1 MQKIKYKD
9 LYETLN
15 SMIINEFE
23 NGANLDQAKKS
34 IIETFFLLRKKR
46 PKTSENLKNVFI
58 EIIVG
63 DSLKYLI
70 YKQKLGIISLSESE
84 VLSILFQ
91 LKKIELIE
99 IEVLTDLNLF
109 SSLIGYYIELMLMRQ
124 STKIIVNKALI
135 PCEKETIVN
144 MIPNYQEIINEK
156 TPPIT
161 LELLLNEIV
170 EMYNEYIDISPE
182 MSQQLCITYLSN
194 LISLLFNCNKE
205 NSMFLLCELSQVY
218 YGILK
223 QLNNSGLQLDGMKE
237 YFLLFENFPENR
249 IVETII
255 NNKELLISILWIIR
269 KILIEQNYEG
279 FHISLNEIIG
289 QDYESFK
296 KRGRN
301 KEE

>member
-15 SMIINEFE
+15 SMIINEFK
-23 NGANLDQAKKS
+23 NGASLDQAKKS

-70 YKQKLGIISLSESE
+70 YKQKLGIISLSENE

-109 SSLIGYYIELMLMRQ
+109 SSLLGYYIELMLMLQ

-135 PCEKETIVN
+135 PWEKDAIVN

-194 LISLLFNCNKE
+194 LISLLFNCDKE

-249 IVETII
+249 IAETII
-255 NNKELLISILWIIR
+255 NNKALLISILWIIR

-279 FHISLNEIIG
+279 FHVSLNEIIG